1 MKGYRFRPRFSNER
15 DFLSGDQVTVRVQIN
30 TNNSNVT
37 ITINTR
43 LQGTNKR
50 T

>member
-30 TNNSNVT
+30 TNVT